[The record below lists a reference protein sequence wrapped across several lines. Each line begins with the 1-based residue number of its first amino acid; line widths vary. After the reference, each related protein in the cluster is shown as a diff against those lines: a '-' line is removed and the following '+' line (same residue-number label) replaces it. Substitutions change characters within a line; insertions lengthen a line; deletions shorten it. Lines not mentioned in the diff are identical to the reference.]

1 MVDFKVVIESIMI
14 NLKVVV
20 VLLLNFVKMLNIL
33 KGGKIENISLLY
45 NFFFDSKIIIVWK

>member
-1 MVDFKVVIESIMI
+1 MI